1 MHPALPPLDFDALAA
16 LPASQVLV
24 LTVNNRLARTLTG
37 QLAARADRAIEL
49 PSIQPLSTWLSAL
62 AFDRS
67 FESGAPLQLLTPQQA
82 NVLWAQVIA
91 EHSGEHV
98 LIDVQQ
104 AASLA
109 LQADTLML
117 HWKVRVQTLEYT
129 PDHEQFLHWR
139 AAYESRLSQLGV
151 LDPARLAAK
160 VGDWIEQGACPPP
173 ARVVLA
179 GFAEYSPLIHGLC
192 KAMASHGAE
201 LYELATPAPV
211 RTSDPVVRPCASV
224 KDEWVLATQ
233 WARAMLDQDPTG
245 KYAIVAPALQAQ
257 ASLARRVLARDLG
270 FAFNVAVAPA
280 LSEWP
285 LGRALLAWLGLMVK
299 VHVKGS
305 LSASDAGAALLVG
318 HCAGA
323 RSEAGARAAIDA
335 AWRRDQRVDISL
347 AKWSRDIAALP
358 RLMAAWK
365 EVALLWQDQGRG
377 KKTWFEWA
385 DRFRAGLA
393 AVGFPGEGTQ
403 TSVQYQTCAALD
415 TLLSQLAVLDDLLPR
430 VVAHEALA
438 MLARL
443 AARTPF
449 QPQRDRSARLDV
461 LGLLEAEGG
470 RWDGVWVMGLTDQVL
485 PAVPSPNPL
494 IPTPALARAGA
505 PRSTPARELQWAQR
519 LYAEI
524 LCLAPSLV
532 FSWSVREGESENRP
546 SPLLASLGP
555 AALAS
560 EQTSGMSPDGSP
572 VVSSVVSSETSSE
585 ALSELARQTWRDEA
599 QIPLQPNEL
608 ITGGVDVLERQAMN
622 PQWAF
627 FRYRLRTRALPAHAL
642 APVMAIPRGLLLHDV
657 ARVLWDELGD
667 HATLQKRLPEP
678 GFSKWV
684 KDCVVFHASDHLRH
698 WPVALREMEIERTV
712 AVVLAWF
719 EFELGREPFR
729 VLEKETSH
737 QLVIGSLSL
746 NVKLDRLDELADG
759 RLFLI
764 DYKTGRHVPKPAKQ
778 WSGPQLRDIQLLA
791 YAKVLQDGSR
801 LPSAMGWY
809 RLHSSGIE
817 LQGVADESLGLAQVQ
832 VLSDASWGQSDWLEQ
847 VTHWSDALQALG
859 HSFSQGQTLNQF
871 WRREDTLYCDLGALL
886 RLHQESDDD

>member
-16 LPASQVLV
+16 LPAAQVLV

-62 AFDRS
+62 AFERS
-67 FESGAPLQLLTPQQA
+67 FERGAQLQLLTPQQA
-82 NVLWAQVIA
+82 NVLWAEVIA

-117 HWKVRVQTLEYT
+117 HWKVRVQALEYT

-160 VGDWIEQGACPPP
+160 VRDWIEQGACPQP

-179 GFAEYSPLIHGLC
+179 GFAEYSPLIDGLC
-192 KAMASHGAE
+192 KAMARHGAE

-211 RTSDPVVRPCASV
+211 RTSDPQVRPCASV
-224 KDEWVLATQ
+224 KDEWVLATE
-233 WARAMLDQDPTG
+233 WARKMLGQDPTG

-270 FAFNVAVAPA
+270 FSFNVAVAPA

-299 VHVKGS
+299 VQVKGS
-305 LSASDAGAALLVG
+305 LSASEAGAALLAG

-335 AWRRDQRVDISL
+335 AWRREQCVDVSS

-365 EVALLWQDQGRG
+365 EVTLHWQDQGRG

-393 AVGFPGEGTQ
+393 ALGFPGEGTQ
-403 TSVQYQTCAALD
+403 SSVQYQTCSALD
-415 TLLSQLAVLDDLLPR
+415 TLLSQLAVLDDLLPK
-430 VVAHEALA
+430 AGALEALA
-438 MLARL
+438 MLSRL

-494 IPTPALARAGA
+494 IPTVALARAGA

-519 LYAEI
+519 LFAEI
-524 LCLAPSLV
+524 LCLAPKLV

-546 SPLLASLGP
+546 SPLLASLWP
-555 AALAS
+555 AGSAS
-560 EQTSGMSPDGSP
+560 EQA
-572 VVSSVVSSETSSE
+572 SETSSE
-585 ALSELARQTWRDEA
+585 MLSALAQQTWRDEG
-599 QIPLQPNEL
+599 QIPLLANEP

-657 ARVLWDELGD
+657 ARELWDEIGD
-667 HATLQKRLPEP
+667 HATLAIRLREP
-678 GFSKWV
+678 GFAAWV
-684 KDCVVFHASDHLRH
+684 KNCVMSQARDHLKQ
-698 WPVALREMEIERTV
+698 WPAALREMEIERTIR
-712 AVVLAWF
+712 VVLAWF
-719 EFELGREPFR
+719 EFELAREPFR

-764 DYKTGRHVPKPAKQ
+764 DYKTGRHVPKPSQQ

-817 LQGVADESLGLAQVQ
+817 LQGVADESLGLVQVQ
-832 VLSDASWGQSDWLEQ
+832 VLGDAPWVQLGWSEQ
-847 VTHWSDALQALG
+847 ITHWGNILQTLG
-859 HSFSQGQTLNQF
+859 QAFAQGQTQNQF
-871 WRREDTLYCDLGALL
+871 WRREDSTYCDIGALL
-886 RLHQESDDD
+886 RLHLEGDDD